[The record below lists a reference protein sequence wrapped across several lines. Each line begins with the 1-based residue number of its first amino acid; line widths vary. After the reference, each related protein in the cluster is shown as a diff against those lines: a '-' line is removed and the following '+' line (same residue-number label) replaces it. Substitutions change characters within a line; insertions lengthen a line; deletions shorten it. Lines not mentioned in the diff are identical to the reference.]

1 MDLRLNGFRPE
12 PAPRRRASAL
22 SFIAVACVAAAIIL
36 FFLDPAVTSIYPS
49 CPLHTLTGLYCPG
62 CGGLRALHQTLHGN
76 LSAAL
81 RLNPLFVLALPLILY
96 ELLLRLV
103 SPLTGRPV
111 RATLLRFLGPTT
123 LLAAALVYFVLRNL
137 PFFPFTLLA
146 PR

>member
-1 MDLRLNGFRPE
+1 MDLRLNGIRLA
-12 PAPRRRASAL
+12 PAPRRRSAAVSL
-22 SFIAVACVAAAIIL
+22 IAIACVAAAVIL

-81 RLNPLFVLALPLILY
+81 RLNPLFVLALPLIVY
-96 ELLLRLV
+96 ELSLRLF
-103 SPLTGRPV
+103 SFLTGRPV

-123 LLAAALVYFVLRNL
+123 LLGVALAYAVLRNL